1 MVRVSNRSKDD
12 DDSERSVPGCA
23 LAGDML
29 MLSTS
34 TNWKVVQ
41 TVSHLRRGDP
51 AVDDV
56 PAGGELRPWER
67 FGVWR

>member
-1 MVRVSNRSKDD
+1 MVRISNSSKDD
-12 DDSERSVPGCA
+12 DDSERSVPDCV
-23 LAGDML
+23 LTGDML
-29 MLSTS
+29 MLSTP

-41 TVSHLRRGDP
+41 TVSHLRRGDST
-51 AVDDV
+51 VDDV